1 MSCHLGASKISRI
14 AQKVLK
20 GENMTEERS
29 AIDQEHT
36 WDLKILYQDLKDWE
50 SAFDGVKNK
59 FCSDIQALKG
69 KLGDGSVKVKKLFES
84 TYELEKE
91 LMNLYT
97 YAHLRHDEDIS
108 HEDHKSAYDRISALL
123 YQFSEATSWI
133 EPELLAL
140 PAEKLEKLLQCPE
153 LADYKMVIEKC
164 VRLKPHTLSAREEE
178 LLALSGK
185 GLECSEKAFGALNN
199 ADLKFPDVK
208 DGKGETHKLSH
219 GLFQAHL
226 RSPDRTLR
234 ENAYKAFQGTFL
246 NFENTL
252 CELLNGKVQAHI
264 FNAKARSYTSCLQAA
279 LFPHNIDTAVYDALI
294 NATHQNI
301 KQLHRFVSLRKKLMK
316 LDSFHAYDFYAPAT
330 DDLEMK
336 FDYETAVDLTLEAV
350 EPLGPSYCEV
360 LKRGLK
366 QERWVDIYEN
376 ARKRS
381 GAYSSG
387 CYESYPYILLNY
399 QGFLNDVM
407 TLAHEAGHSMH
418 TYFSNQSQ
426 AYHDSHY
433 SIFVAEVASTFNEE
447 LLFRHLLQKTKT
459 KKERIFLLLQKLD
472 GIRATFF
479 RQVLFA
485 EFEKQVHE
493 LAEKGAPLTPA
504 TLKKTYRELNVKY
517 FGPDFANDEELD
529 IEFARVPHFYYNFYV
544 YQYATG
550 ISAAFALVEQVL
562 KEGPKRYLEFLSAGG
577 SDYPV
582 EVLKRAGVDM
592 CTPAPVDALLHRFG
606 ALMDELEA
614 EL

>member
-1 MSCHLGASKISRI
+1 MTQERTAI
-14 AQKVLK
+14 AP
-20 GENMTEERS
+20 
-29 AIDQEHT
+29 EHT
-36 WDLKILYQDLKDWE
+36 WDLKILYEDHSAWE
-50 SAFDGVKNK
+50 EAFESIKEK
-59 FCSDIQALKG
+59 FWPDIEGLKG
-69 KLGDGSVKVKKLFES
+69 KLGEGSVIVKKLFEN
-84 TYELEKE
+84 TYLLQKE
-91 LMNLYT
+91 LMSLYT
-97 YAHLRHDEDIS
+97 YAHLRHDEDVA
-108 HEDHKSAYDRISALL
+108 HETHKNAHDRISALL
-123 YQFSEATSWI
+123 FQFSQATSWI
-133 EPELLAL
+133 EPELLSL
-140 PAEKLEKLLQCPE
+140 PANTLEKLLECPE

-164 VRLKPHTLSAREEE
+164 VRLKPHTLTAREEE

-185 GLECSEKAFGALNN
+185 SLEASEKAFGALNN

-208 DGKGETHKLSH
+208 DGAGKTQKLSH
-219 GLFQAHL
+219 GLYQTHL

-234 ENAYKAFQGTFL
+234 ENAFKAFQNTYLG
-246 NFENTL
+246 FENTL

-264 FNAKARSYTSCLQAA
+264 YNAKARGYDTCLQAA
-279 LFPHNIDTAVYDALI
+279 LFPHNIDPAVYTALI
-294 NATHQNI
+294 DATHKNI
-301 KQLHRFVSLRKKLMK
+301 SQLHRFVALRKKLMG
-316 LDSFHAYDFYAPAT
+316 LDTFHPYDFYAPALK
-330 DDLEMK
+330 DIEMK
-336 FDYETAVDLTLEAV
+336 FEYDDAVELTLKAV

-376 ARKRS
+376 NRKRS

-426 AYHDSHY
+426 PYHDSHY

-447 LLFRHLLQKTKT
+447 LLFRHLLKNAKS
-459 KKERIFLLLQKLD
+459 KEEKIFLLLQKLD

-485 EFEKQVHE
+485 EFEKTIHE
-493 LAEKGAPLTPA
+493 MGEKGVPLTPA
-504 TLKKTYRELNVKY
+504 TLKTAYHELNDRY
-517 FGPDFANDEELD
+517 HGPDFTNDAELD

-562 KEGPKRYLEFLSAGG
+562 KDGPKRYLEFLSAGG

-582 EVLKRAGVDM
+582 EVLRTAGVDM
-592 CTPAPVDALLHRFG
+592 CSPAPVDALLHRFS

-614 EL
+614 LL